1 MTEITWT
8 KDLVDRLR
16 KERKTGKAI
25 TECAATIRICYPV
38 TLRKCQELGISGRV
52 ARGRRAGTDIVADRT
67 KARRHMS

>member
-1 MTEITWT
+1 MTEVIWT
-8 KDLVDRLR
+8 RELINQLCR
-16 KERKTGKAI
+16 ERAKGKAI

-52 ARGRRAGTDIVADRT
+52 ARGRRAGTDIVEDRK